1 LESIKRGGLMSQK
14 QKMKITVT
22 NERAEKATQVHS
34 LRSELAYTDEVKEI
48 QKLIE
53 LDMENTDLW
62 MKKGLEL
69 AKQMHFREAIE
80 SYSIGLSYNPFHA
93 LSLRHR
99 GHRLLSTYR
108 FQEAVFDFELSSRID
123 PKNWDTWYHLGL
135 AYYLIGDFE
144 RANNAYTRC
153 FEITRHDQDELVA
166 IVDWKWLT
174 LMRLGREEEARKILD
189 YVNTDTESGEN
200 HVYKNR
206 VLMYKGEVKPEAVLD
221 YNDKEFAD
229 LELATQ
235 GYGVAMYYYFN
246 GQQEKTFEL
255 FDLILKNDTYWSAFG
270 YLAAFQD
277 KKRLK

>member
-1 LESIKRGGLMSQK
+1 MSQK
-14 QKMKITVT
+14 QKMKMTVT
-22 NERAEKATQVHS
+22 KERAEKATQVHS
-34 LRSELAYTDEVKEI
+34 LKSELEYTNEVKEI
-48 QKLIE
+48 QKLIKM
-53 LDMENTDLW
+53 DIENTDLW

-108 FQEAVFDFELSSRID
+108 FQEAVSDFELSSRID

-189 YVNTDTESGEN
+189 YVSNDTESGEN

-206 VLMYKGEVKPEAVLD
+206 IMLYKGELKPEEVLD

-270 YLAAFQD
+270 YLAAYQD
-277 KKRLK
+277 QKRLK